1 MPAEKKASDRD
12 RRAADRLE
20 RVQAGAAELELFLK
34 DLLRQGLLTL
44 PDKGAAFFE
53 KTAARM
59 VDAKAPGLAQLVRAF
74 NELPYHDGSTEWHSQ
89 ALALCART
97 WLLLE
102 AFQQFDTLPPPV
114 QDDLR
119 SLLGWTIKR
128 NEILENQSL
137 ERIEDDWLCAGRMLT
152 LEEDL
157 LVLRQWFVGLRSQR
171 SALLLDFAHKTQP
184 PPTSLFLT
192 GKTQR
197 ATFVFYPSNRPERA
211 LALAEPTG
219 STKTPSDFASALP
232 HPTWAAAQRDCAVQ
246 LARFPWADDL
256 LLCVRELVLARH
268 EGAWFL
274 RDTEGAAWPLSP
286 EFEEAR
292 TLHLLAISGAN
303 PLTMFVLKR
312 KEKIFPLG
320 VFAQSTYWGL

>member
-34 DLLRQGLLTL
+34 DLLRQGLLAL
-44 PDKGAAFFE
+44 PDKGTAFFE

-59 VDAKAPGLAQLVRAF
+59 VDAKAPGLASLVRAF
-74 NELPYHDGSTEWHSQ
+74 NELPYHDGDNQWHSQ

-102 AFQQFDTLPPPV
+102 AFQQFDTLPTPV

-119 SLLGWTIKR
+119 NLIGWTIKR
-128 NEILENQSL
+128 SEILENQSL

-171 SALLLDFAHKTQP
+171 SALLLDFAHKTQA
-184 PPTSLFLT
+184 PPTSLFLA

-197 ATFVFYPSNRPERA
+197 ASFVFYPSNRPERA
-211 LALAEPTG
+211 LALGEPTG
-219 STKTPSDFASALP
+219 SSKHPSDFERALP
-232 HPTWAAAQRDCAVQ
+232 YPSWAAAQRDCAAQ
-246 LARFPWADDL
+246 WARFPWADDL
-256 LLCVRELVLARH
+256 LLCVRDLTLARH
-268 EGAWFL
+268 EGTWFL
-274 RDTEGAAWPLSP
+274 RDAEGAAWPLSP
-286 EFEEAR
+286 ESEGAR
-292 TLHLLAISGAN
+292 ALHLLAVSGAN

-312 KEKIFPLG
+312 KGKIFPLG
-320 VFAQSTYWGL
+320 VFTQNAYCLL